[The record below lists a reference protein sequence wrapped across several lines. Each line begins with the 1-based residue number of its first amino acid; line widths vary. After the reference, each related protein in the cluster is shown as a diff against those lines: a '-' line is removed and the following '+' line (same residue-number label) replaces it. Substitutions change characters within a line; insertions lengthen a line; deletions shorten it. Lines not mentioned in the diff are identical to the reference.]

1 MIRKLISPSMRF
13 ALREAGDWLK
23 EKQNLWRLWNWEI
36 ARFPQAGSSLYH
48 ILYAGRKSSRGFAN
62 TFLKADGEANTGQ
75 TGADLPATTVFV
87 CELPV
92 PGALCVPTQLR
103 AIVPLGRPIDEI
115 LERYDKT
122 LRQNLRKWRTR
133 YRLQQAL
140 TDEEIERADLEMIRP
155 FARAR
160 HGNAAIQLSPGL
172 VRQYA
177 WKFGRL
183 DLVLLGEEV
192 VGCQLGRAYTRE
204 GKRYWLIVR
213 FGSPEAVFTDPKRL
227 REINSI
233 GNHLE
238 LEWAIENGFDYFDMG
253 MSLARPKDGILQHKR
268 RRGGEL
274 DLNAYH
280 HYFYVRLPKAGSA
293 RFLWNAPLF
302 AVESR
307 HLTLHLG
314 LPDGP
319 SDEEVAGHYRET
331 GFGGLF
337 KIYLHCARPAGQQ
350 LLETLNSYYAHQKS
364 PPIIKCISSS

>member
-1 MIRKLISPSMRF
+1 MIRTLISPSMRL
-13 ALREAGDWLK
+13 ALRDTRDWLR
-23 EKQNLWRLWNWEI
+23 EKFKLWQLWNWEI
-36 ARFPQAGSSLYH
+36 ARFPQQGSGRYN
-48 ILYAGRKSSRGFAN
+48 ILYVGRKSSREFAN
-62 TFLKADGEANTGQ
+62 TFLKADDGLNSGQ
-75 TGADLPATTVFV
+75 IEVDLPAKTVFV

-103 AIVPLGRPIDEI
+103 AIVPLGRPIHEI
-115 LERYDKT
+115 LARYDKS
-122 LRQNLRKWRTR
+122 LRQNLHKWSTR

-140 TDEEIERADLEMIRP
+140 TDAEIERADRDMIRP

-160 HGNAAIQLSPGL
+160 HGNAALQLSPGL

-177 WKFGRL
+177 RKFGRL
-183 DLVLLGEEV
+183 DLVLSGEEV
-192 VGCQLGRAYTRE
+192 VGCQLGRTYTRH

-293 RFLWNAPLF
+293 MFLWNTPLF
-302 AVESR
+302 SVENR
-307 HLTLHLG
+307 QLTLHLG
-314 LPDGP
+314 LPNGP
-319 SDEEVAGHYRET
+319 SDEDFGIHYREM
-331 GFGGLF
+331 GFGGLL
-337 KIYLHCARPAGQQ
+337 KIYLHYDRQPSQQ
-350 LLETLNSYYAHQKS
+350 LLETLNSYFTHQKP
-364 PPIIKCISSS
+364 PPIVLCLPST